1 MHKIT
6 MKGAEK
12 MKKLFIS
19 QPMNGK
25 TDEQILIERENAVKI
40 AKEILGEDV
49 AVIDTFYTDDA
60 NPLGYLARS
69 ISGLAKADVAYFTN
83 GWQNARGCK
92 IEHECA
98 AEYGIQIIS
107 AIDLKN

>member
-1 MHKIT
+1 
-6 MKGAEK
+6 

-40 AKEILGEDV
+40 AREILDEDIEL
-49 AVIDTFYTDDA
+49 IDTFYTDFPSDA
-60 NPLGYLARS
+60 NPLEYLARS
-69 ISGLAKADVAYFTN
+69 ISDLANADVAYFAN

-107 AIDLKN
+107 AINLKN